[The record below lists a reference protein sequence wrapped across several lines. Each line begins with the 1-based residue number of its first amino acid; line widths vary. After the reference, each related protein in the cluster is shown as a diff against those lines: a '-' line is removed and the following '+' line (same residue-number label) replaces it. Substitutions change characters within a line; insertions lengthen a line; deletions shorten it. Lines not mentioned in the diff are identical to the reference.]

1 MQPTPPTPTA
11 PTAPDDL
18 LRAAIGTEG
27 DAPPDPGELAPHLP
41 AFEILALL
49 GQGGMGAV
57 YRVRRRTDGAAFALK
72 VVRPGPGQEA
82 VFAARFAREAEALA
96 RLHHPNI
103 VAIYGHG
110 RAGPWCW
117 LLMDLVEGANLREI
131 VATGRLSPAQTLA
144 LVPPL
149 CAALQYA
156 HDQGVVH
163 RDLKPENILLDATGV
178 PHLVDFGLAKLRDG
192 DAASGLTNTGA
203 SMGTV
208 HYMAPEQVASAKGVD
223 HRADIYA
230 LGVVIYELL
239 TGQLPLGRFESP
251 SQRVQVDVRIDE
263 VVLKALERDPERRW
277 QQMRQVGK
285 AVADVGGA
293 APVAI
298 SAGWFPAD
306 WLGRL
311 LIGVAGSLLSLYGY
325 SVWKNVWEKEGFM
338 FLFFGCILF
347 TYALMP
353 AGYRKPKLSRW
364 AWISIV
370 VVLVILLVC
379 WWIITMT
386 SSIRENS
393 PPVGS
398 HQVRPEPVPTG
409 VRPDPT
415 MAGPEPVVVR
425 PEPERP
431 LPSVVTLSANLTAA
445 EREAFQAKLRQ
456 RVTLKYKGVKISEVL
471 QPLYQTAGL
480 NYLIRDHTIDKE
492 TLTVH
497 LEDVTIE
504 NVLRAIA
511 ARCKVRMS
519 YADNTLILDAVEDV
533 PTPSRLQA
541 RPPVVLKGSPQVP
554 TNMARP

>member
-18 LRAAIGTEG
+18 LRAAIGTER

-103 VAIYGHG
+103 VATYGHG

-131 VATGRLSPAQTLA
+131 VATGRLSPSQTLA

-203 SMGTV
+203 AMGTV

-293 APVAI
+293 APVTTR
-298 SAGWFPAD
+298 AGRFKAD
-306 WLGRL
+306 WLRWL
-311 LIGVAGSLLSLYGY
+311 LLGVGGILLMGEF
-325 SVWKNVWEKEGFM
+325 WRGPTF
-338 FLFFGCILF
+338 I
-347 TYALMP
+347 
-353 AGYRKPKLSRW
+353 
-364 AWISIV
+364 IV
-370 VVLVILLVC
+370 VLSSALIAMALWPDVFRNLMRTIAVILVILLVG

-386 SSIRENS
+386 RPIRENS

-398 HQVRPEPVPTG
+398 HQARPEPVPTG

-415 MAGPEPVVVR
+415 MAGPEPTVVR

-456 RVTLKYKGVKISEVL
+456 CVSLKFKGVKISEVL

-480 NYLIRDHTIDKE
+480 NYLIRDQTIDKE

-497 LEDVTIE
+497 LENVTIE
-504 NVLRAIA
+504 NALRAIA

-533 PTPSRLQA
+533 PTPSRLQP
-541 RPPVVLKGSPQVP
+541 RPPAVLKGSPQVP
-554 TNMARP
+554 ANKALP